1 MNSCVILNFSLQFI
15 DDAYCDSS
23 KLPDESN
30 LPSLGS
36 VVDPSESS
44 AGADCGP
51 VSGIFIEDPYV
62 HPDQVTTAEEE
73 FREKENEE
81 MMEKDLDGK
90 EETAKPVADEV
101 KAASDD
107 IKGDSEGANK

>member
-1 MNSCVILNFSLQFI
+1 MQKLKSKCFFFQFI

-36 VVDPSESS
+36 VADPSESS
-44 AGADCGP
+44 AGPDCGP

-81 MMEKDLDGK
+81 MMEKDLGDK
-90 EETAKPVADEV
+90 EATVEV
-101 KAASDD
+101 KSSDD
-107 IKGDSEGANK
+107 ITTGEPENAKK